1 MGEIE
6 RRNEVAVKERKC
18 VISLKFKERKND
30 LSQFTGSKMD
40 KIEKEKKKTLYF
52 PQESVRHGSA
62 IYMRC
67 RAPSALH
74 SRSRTFVFLAR
85 LIAACSSPVARAQK
99 TTASQRRNK

>member
-6 RRNEVAVKERKC
+6 RRNEVAVKGRKR

-30 LSQFTGSKMD
+30 LSQFTRSKTD
-40 KIEKEKKKTLYF
+40 EIEKEKKKRSIF
-52 PQESVRHGSA
+52 RGSVRRGSA

-74 SRSRTFVFLAR
+74 SRSRAFVFLAR

-99 TTASQRRNK
+99 NTASQRRNK

>member
-40 KIEKEKKKTLYF
+40 EIEKEKKNALFSAGERSARQRHLYAM
-52 PQESVRHGSA
+52 PRSVCFTQPKPYVRF
-62 IYMRC
+62 
-67 RAPSALH
+67 
-74 SRSRTFVFLAR
+74 SRSPHCGVQLSCGPGSENHRFAK
-85 LIAACSSPVARAQK
+85 AE
-99 TTASQRRNK
+99 